1 MYAEGIIEIICE
13 EHPTHFLEYIQA
25 SVMFS
30 HIPLNSPWMLL
41 TFTYNL
47 FSIFCVRE
55 DSLGMGN
62 QIRQVII
69 IHSKE
74 LNWTSNKLLHRAIFS
89 DEESELSHSQR
100 IPITIL
106 CQDHIFSAIFLIQPV
121 HQDITECLSTQIL
134 NAKHLKGSLHD
145 HFKL

>member
-1 MYAEGIIEIICE
+1 MYAEGIIEIIRE

-25 SVMFS
+25 SVMFP

-47 FSIFCVRE
+47 FSIFCVCE
-55 DSLGMGN
+55 DSHGMGN
-62 QIRQVII
+62 QIRQVIT

-74 LNWTSNKLLHRAIFS
+74 LNWTSNKLLHHAIFFS

-106 CQDHIFSAIFLIQPV
+106 C
-121 HQDITECLSTQIL
+121 
-134 NAKHLKGSLHD
+134 
-145 HFKL
+145 